1 MSIIADHE
9 FVYNCVE
16 CSYHVV
22 VRTRIVP
29 LICPVCDNFLT
40 EKELRYGEY
49 IENDEYEDY

>member
-9 FVYNCVE
+9 FIYNCVE
-16 CSYHVV
+16 CPYHVV